1 MIKFLKL
8 FHADLVLFGNGSQRL
23 AAGHDMSITIARC
36 RMRGFVRRCR
46 SIRNW
51 AWRRLPNHHS
61 RTRNLLFQLQ
71 NLLGKRVDLGVG
83 LIDLFFKRGNLVGR
97 WGTLRRL
104 SQCVGDHE

>member
-71 NLLGKRVDLGVG
+71 NLLGKRVDLGVD

-104 SQCVGDHE
+104 SQCAGDHE